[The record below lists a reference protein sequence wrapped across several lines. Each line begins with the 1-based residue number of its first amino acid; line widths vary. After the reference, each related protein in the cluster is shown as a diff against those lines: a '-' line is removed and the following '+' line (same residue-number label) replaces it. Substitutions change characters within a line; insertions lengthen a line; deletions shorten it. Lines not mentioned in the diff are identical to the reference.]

1 MKMRQKSKKSIMRT
15 YLFVDNFLRLQEE
28 DEIV

>member
-15 YLFVDNFLRLQEE
+15 YLFVDNFPSLHQE